1 MAETSRDSKQ
11 KDALRKAAQAI
22 KRLQSRIQEL
32 ESSHN
37 EPIAVVGLGCRF
49 PGGANDPQSF
59 WQLLLHGK
67 DGICEVPSDR
77 WNINEY
83 FDPNPEAEGKTY
95 SRWAGFLKDIPYDQF
110 DANFFGITPKEILE
124 IDPQQRLL
132 LEVAWEALEYSG
144 LAPEKLQGSKTGV
157 FVGLSTSDFSKYS
170 LWSGNP
176 DRINSYTYSGSSFSS
191 MSGRLSYF
199 FGFEGPSIAVDTACS
214 SSLVSVHLACQS
226 LRAGE
231 SNLALAGGVNLIL
244 SPEMSIYFSKLRALS
259 PGKYCRAFDAQADGY
274 VRGEGCGLV
283 VLKRLSDA
291 RADGDRILATIRGSA
306 VNQDGH
312 SNGFTAPNGLSQQE
326 VIRTALANANLEPSQ
341 IQYLEA
347 HGTGT
352 PLGDRIE
359 LKAAAAVFDQ
369 GRSAKGSMYLGSVK
383 TNIGHLEAAAGI
395 ASLIKVILCLEK
407 RQIVQHLHYQ
417 KPSPHLDWSQLPFKV
432 PTTTQS
438 WPTQGS
444 IPRAGVSSFGLS
456 GTNSHVIVE
465 AAVEADV
472 GTVARSLPNIQ
483 SLQAETS
490 QTSTSQTET
499 VDTAPELKPRSANL
513 LVLSAQSPNALKKL
527 SQKYSQ
533 WFKLHQDLGK
543 GNVNNTKIDN
553 TSIRDISPVP
563 LCQTASIGRNH
574 FPYRLAVV
582 GKTIPDL
589 AEQLE
594 EQLAEIEEN
603 SRPGELQQTGQQ
615 TKDVVFLFSG
625 QGTQRLNMGLDLYES
640 EPVFRQALTE
650 CDLIWRDRSS
660 AEKPR
665 LVELLYPEIYQ
676 QLDRRTSHDGYLNQT
691 QWTQP
696 AVFAF
701 GYALA
706 QLWQSWGIK
715 PAALMGHSLGEY
727 IAACV
732 SGVYSL
738 ETALKLVSVRGRLMQ
753 QLRPSGSMLAVWL
766 DPSQVEQA
774 LSELETT
781 QVEIA
786 AINGPD
792 RVSLSG
798 LENELDKVSAYFQ
811 SQGIRVDV
819 LRVSHGFHSALMEPM
834 LPAFSEHLQQISFHN
849 PKIPLISNVS
859 GTWVDSEVIT
869 TADYW
874 CQQIRQ
880 PVQFWAGVKRLY
892 ESGYRRFVEVGSGT
906 GLLGLARQGLAAAG
920 IEDEGIW
927 VGSVRKGLGI
937 ETMQRG
943 LGQLY
948 VSGLNIN
955 WQGVHKP
962 FAQQRVV
969 LPTYTFERKPYRL
982 PKVADSSIVRNPATL
997 PKTSTSSEQ
1006 DSVGRSTKVRTNL
1019 KYQIRWQEQVIETTL
1034 DPQEEQGFWLLIE
1047 DLITPVKELECKA
1060 DGVEIP
1066 SQLQQRRT
1074 GQELAQELA
1083 QQGKT
1088 VIYWQIDWQ
1097 TVPDMSPNKS
1107 FTDQPEQNKSDGTS
1121 GRISVIKTTPEQ
1133 VGQRLAEL
1141 IEQKTCCSIVFLAGL
1156 DLNLSEHPWEEN
1168 KPLPLASS
1176 LYKNW
1181 LIVVQGILN
1190 SQSGSS
1196 KENSANSPQPK
1207 LWCITRGA
1215 QAIDCQPNSPQYTD
1229 QKNPG
1234 LFQTPLWGLGRVLS
1248 LEEPQIWGGLIDLDP
1263 NYDPQE
1269 TLVLINELLS
1279 AEAEDHIAYRNNC
1292 RYVGRLDRYKETVSA
1307 DSKPLLLD
1315 PKGLYL
1321 VTGGLGFLGQQVSQ
1335 FLVQAGCHHLVL
1347 CGRRRLDS
1355 IGQEQLA
1362 QLRQSGVKQVTYVQT
1377 DLADEKAVG
1386 QLFTAL
1392 NQQEQPLKGIIHAA
1406 GTSDLIPLRELQTDQ
1421 LEAAMAAKVRG
1432 GWLLHQHSL
1441 KLDLD
1446 WFVTFASIAG
1456 VWGSQR
1462 QGAYA
1467 GANAFLDSLAHYRR
1481 DQGQPALSI
1490 SWGPWQGG
1498 GMASPQQLHQFK
1510 QLGIQ
1515 GLDPTTGLAMMEK
1528 LLAQGNAC
1536 SPAVVVA
1543 DVDWH
1548 QLIPLYTARDSRPLL
1563 SALKAELP
1571 TSGLEQNSKNSRRA
1585 SGQLLA
1591 QLQKTPQWKHSQILQ
1606 EKLGGIIAGVT
1617 GLEVSILEQQRGF
1630 FDLGM
1635 DSLMVVELSRHLS
1648 QQLASQIDPTVIFNH
1663 PTLERLGTYLLNH
1676 LELENGLDKELGN
1689 TQYLSS
1695 NFPTPQEH
1703 VAPASA
1709 SSLGIGTQDVAIIG
1723 MGCDFPGE
1731 AKTPQ
1736 EFYANL
1742 VAGKDCI
1749 RPLPPHR
1756 WDIKQFPQPTD
1767 PSDTINPPCAGF
1779 LESPE
1784 YFDADFFDISP
1795 REAQQLDPQQR
1806 LLLEVSWSALE
1817 DAGIAADKLK
1827 GSKTGVFIGIS
1838 HSDYG
1843 ELLRQS
1849 QNLESLDLHH
1859 ATGTSLNSAA
1869 GRISYYL
1876 GLQGPSL
1883 AVDTACSSSL
1893 VALHLACQSLQSGE
1907 SELALAGGVN
1917 LILSPLNMLTTSQAG
1932 MLSPDGRC
1940 KTFDAAADGYGR
1952 GEGCG
1957 VVVLKALETAI
1968 RDGDKILGVIRASA
1982 VNQDG
1987 ASSGLTVPNGVA
1999 QESLLREALAKAG
2012 VEPGQID
2019 YLEAHGTGTPLGDPI
2034 ELKAISAV
2042 LAQQSREKPLWL
2054 GSVKSHIGHLESAAG
2069 IAGLIKVLVSLQH
2082 EQLPGQL
2089 NLQERT
2095 GEFAWE
2101 EYPLEIVETNRAWAR
2116 GERVR
2121 LAGVSSFGFS
2131 GTNAHIIVQEAP
2143 EQSSHG
2149 TVELLDGLNQELKSD
2164 QSVALSPGQVV
2175 TISAKRPEALASL
2188 VESWLTQLE
2197 THPEYGIEELAYSAN
2212 RGRMAM
2218 RYRLGA
2224 LVSSSQELKQ
2234 VLRQWQQGKEAPGLY
2249 AGTQRRGVRVAFVL
2263 TGEGQGLEGLGSQLY
2278 ETQPV
2283 FREMIDR
2290 CAQLIEELG
2299 NCWGTVPQSLRE
2311 WIAGQPGES
2320 EALGKVPSPWEEKEK
2335 LGSREYGPEVL
2346 FALQSGL
2353 VALWRSWGVNPDAV
2367 LGAGV
2372 GEVTGAWV
2380 AGVLS
2385 LEEAMELVLAMGSE
2399 DLSEQR
2405 LTQRLSKISFGVASC
2420 GWISSVRGEWVDEL
2434 CPEDEGGEIGQSK
2447 REILR
2452 EAIERAREG
2461 EGDVGE
2467 REYSELGRGL
2477 DCLVAAN
2484 YDLWV
2489 EVGPSDS
2496 LIKQLESQQKTSV
2509 LPAQL
2514 SNTVM
2519 LPSLSRDCQPLRTM
2533 LCSGAQGFVLG
2544 CAIDWCAV
2552 QFPPHAHLV
2561 PLPTYP
2567 FQRHRFWPQSTLGS
2581 SGFRAESKSTY
2592 KPLLGRQLRLPLSQE
2607 VRFESDFNPTAIP
2620 YLDDHRLFGTMI
2632 VPAASHI
2639 SMMVMAMQALSGD
2652 EACVVKEMFFPKAL
2666 MLEDETSRVIQ
2677 LILNPAQNNQQN
2689 ISPHTEENTAQYSA
2703 QIISI
2708 GNNITDENDE
2718 IILHGTGWVC
2728 TASTANQLKQ
2738 LDIKAVQQRCSCY
2751 KTGAEFYE
2759 SIWQLGY
2766 SLGSAFK
2773 WIGAIWKGER
2783 EALCQMK
2790 FPPLLEPSN
2799 PYALHPGLIDS
2810 CFQLLASCYDQDGS
2824 SPLGGDGRIYIPFT
2838 ISGFEFY
2845 RSPSPHSQQLWCH
2858 AVLREGEENA
2868 ENLAIADISLYDH
2881 LGQIVAEIR
2890 GFKGSR
2896 VEQRNLLSL
2905 LPTRAHKGEFQHP
2918 IDLYQRVWQL
2928 QKSRLE
2934 TQIKSESE
2942 EPGVRIIF
2950 TGLTKDDMLVNGDS
2964 DRYHDRAIK
2973 IAKALSQQLQAVDET
2988 VVLVFWGDCYENLDK
3003 QDDGNNWVNLNP
3015 VKREDFDRLLKESS
3029 LGKDQ
3034 TFRSIVHLNLSQSN
3048 GYTQTE
3054 QLQAQ
3059 QQTCGAILHLTQ
3071 ALVALGKQTLPKL
3084 ILVTRG
3090 AQSVRNG
3097 MADTSTSGLFS
3108 APLWGMGT
3116 VLAEEQFQGQCR
3128 CLDLDPIVRS
3138 QGSSEDQEAD
3148 HVGEAALVLGEL
3160 WRQDGETQVAFRDGK
3175 RYVARVVRNK
3185 TAQDKRTEDA
3195 APQGSYY
3202 LESFCPGL
3210 LNELKLRPALR
3221 CPPRSDQVEIEVRA
3235 TGLNFRD
3242 VLTSLGMYPG
3252 EPAPLGGECAGHI
3265 VAIGPEVKHLSVGM
3279 EVIALSIGVPSF
3291 SRYVTVPAALVMP
3304 KPEHLSFEDA
3314 ATIPIAFLTAYYGLH
3329 SLAKMKPGE
3338 RILIHAAAGGVG
3350 LAAVALAQA
3359 VGANVFATAGS
3370 ESKREYLQSLGVEY
3384 VMNSRS
3390 TQFCSEILSQTQ
3402 GEGVDIVLNS
3412 LNEDFIPKSL
3422 ETLKFGG
3429 RFIELGKRG
3438 AWDAEEFSQVRPDV
3452 YYATFDLV
3460 AMTEQDPAKV
3470 KGLFEA
3476 IMSGFQ
3482 SQSIK
3487 PLPYQSFEL
3496 AAVESAFRYMAQAKH
3511 IGKVIV
3517 HQPLTPLSVAQPKIG
3532 GSGTYLITGGLGAL
3546 GLRLAKWL
3554 VNQGARSL
3562 VLLSRRSPNVEA
3574 QQAIETLQQEVQ
3586 SQFHQHSQHQELEQ
3600 ELGQEL
3606 DIIVETA
3613 DVTEPIALAEVF
3625 DRILARGQRLRGVIH
3640 AAGVLDDGLVTQQ
3653 SWEQFEQVLRPKT
3666 IGAWNLHLQTQR
3678 IPLDFFL
3685 LFSSAASLLGN
3696 AGQAAYAAG
3705 NAFLD
3710 TLAHHRQSLGL
3721 AATSINWGPWEEI
3734 GMAAKMSVPYQ
3745 ERLKKSGIFPLT
3757 PNQAL
3762 EKLEEI
3768 LQQNTAQPDARQDV
3782 AAQVMAVSINWSDY
3796 RHQELSQGRTALL
3809 KALLDSSEL
3818 QNTSSPR
3825 SQAAGADKPP
3835 TRLRSESPQAGVAK
3849 LSGSLAPAPLV
3860 DNLKEQIIGLVAK
3873 VVGLKTISLID
3884 MEQPLREL
3892 GLDSLM
3898 AVELTNA
3905 LSKLTGTVLPSTLVF
3920 DYPTINALYS
3930 HLNTDLS
3937 PPSSSEDSQEEI
3949 KATGANT
3956 SNRELETEPETG
3968 ELLQSNDLA
3977 DLAEDELAAM
3987 LDQKVEDIL

>member
-1731 AKTPQ
+1731 AKTPK

-2367 LGAGV
+2367 WGAGV

-2567 FQRHRFWPQSTLGS
+2567 FQRHRFWFDGDPFLALKPSTQLRQQQQPPIVPKAWFYEIDWFPSQLPDSQWGSLGQMGESIGNQGTVAIDQTPIFEFLPSLSAIATEQSSHANLISNQFGMVAYQTLLGELEKVSASYIIEALQSLGEALTIDQILAVDELQGKLETQPNYRNYYRRLLDRMLEILAMIGYIVPSGSNWRLQQLPEQQADLLMTDLQSRYPAFELELALFQRCAQGLSDVLQGNRDPLQLLFAPDHSASGQTVNTAQVYKQAPISRVANTLIRNSMRQALEQQPKDRVVRILEVGAGTGGTTGYVLPVLPADRTDYCFTDLSEQFFVEAAKTFEAYPFLRYQRLDISQDPQPQGFATGTFDIVLASNVVHATADLRRSLHHIQQLMAPGGLLILLEGTEPQSHLDLVFGLTEGWWGFTDSALRPTYPLISRVQWQNLLQELEFESVTFIPNQAQQEILPKQSVIMAQAPLAGGTIAQSTHQRKGQVNTQDSTRATRQEIEAS
-2581 SGFRAESKSTY
+2581 SPAATTSAISAMLSGQPVIQDSKPAPWLICADTQGVGQAVARQMNAVGIPVIVVFQEYEPKRGRVVFPSLNLDESHSDLDNDNAEANSGWCQAFHLDATQ
-2592 KPLLGRQLRLPLSQE
+2592 PEQFQQLLQHLSQE
-2607 VRFESDFNPTAIP
+2607 
-2620 YLDDHRLFGTMI
+2620 
-2632 VPAASHI
+2632 
-2639 SMMVMAMQALSGD
+2639 LSQGVSQ
-2652 EACVVKEMFFPKAL
+2652 E
-2666 MLEDETSRVIQ
+2666 
-2677 LILNPAQNNQQN
+2677 LN
-2689 ISPHTEENTAQYSA
+2689 
-2703 QIISI
+2703 
-2708 GNNITDENDE
+2708 GK
-2718 IILHGTGWVC
+2718 L
-2728 TASTANQLKQ
+2728 
-2738 LDIKAVQQRCSCY
+2738 
-2751 KTGAEFYE
+2751 
-2759 SIWQLGY
+2759 
-2766 SLGSAFK
+2766 
-2773 WIGAIWKGER
+2773 
-2783 EALCQMK
+2783 
-2790 FPPLLEPSN
+2790 
-2799 PYALHPGLIDS
+2799 
-2810 CFQLLASCYDQDGS
+2810 
-2824 SPLGGDGRIYIPFT
+2824 LGGVLYLWNLDRET
-2838 ISGFEFY
+2838 TN
-2845 RSPSPHSQQLWCH
+2845 SPSFSANELE
-2858 AVLREGEENA
+2858 V
-2868 ENLAIADISLYDH
+2868 SLEYNC
-2881 LGQIVAEIR
+2881 G
-2890 GFKGSR
+2890 
-2896 VEQRNLLSL
+2896 NLL
-2905 LPTRAHKGEFQHP
+2905 F
-2918 IDLYQRVWQL
+2918 
-2928 QKSRLE
+2928 
-2934 TQIKSESE
+2934 
-2942 EPGVRIIF
+2942 
-2950 TGLTKDDMLVNGDS
+2950 
-2964 DRYHDRAIK
+2964 
-2973 IAKALSQQLQAVDET
+2973 
-2988 VVLVFWGDCYENLDK
+2988 
-3003 QDDGNNWVNLNP
+3003 
-3015 VKREDFDRLLKESS
+3015 
-3029 LGKDQ
+3029 
-3034 TFRSIVHLNLSQSN
+3034 
-3048 GYTQTE
+3048 
-3054 QLQAQ
+3054 
-3059 QQTCGAILHLTQ
+3059 LTQ
-3071 ALVALGKQTLPKL
+3071 ALLQTGLLQNRALWV
-3084 ILVTRG
+3084 ITRG
-3090 AQSVRNG
+3090 AQAVG
-3097 MADTSTSGLFS
+3097 TGQFTLQVEQAGVWGLGRVI
-3108 APLWGMGT
+3108 AQEHPEIWGG
-3116 VLAEEQFQGQCR
+3116 LI
-3128 CLDLDPIVRS
+3128 DLDPNLATNSSQTDYSELQLEREVTKLCTDILRRS
-3138 QGSSEDQEAD
+3138 AD
-3148 HVGEAALVLGEL
+3148 GEL
-3160 WRQDGETQVAFRDGK
+3160 VNVQLAYREGQQWQA
-3175 RYVARVVRNK
+3175 
-3185 TAQDKRTEDA
+3185 
-3195 APQGSYY
+3195 
-3202 LESFCPGL
+3202 GL
-3210 LNELKLRPALR
+3210 RSWDNDWDNSWTTHLN
-3221 CPPRSDQVEIEVRA
+3221 CD
-3235 TGLNFRD
+3235 N
-3242 VLTSLGMYPG
+3242 
-3252 EPAPLGGECAGHI
+3252 APLRFHA
-3265 VAIGPEVKHLSVGM
+3265 
-3279 EVIALSIGVPSF
+3279 
-3291 SRYVTVPAALVMP
+3291 
-3304 KPEHLSFEDA
+3304 DA
-3314 ATIPIAFLTAYYGLH
+3314 
-3329 SLAKMKPGE
+3329 S
-3338 RILIHAAAGGVG
+3338 
-3350 LAAVALAQA
+3350 
-3359 VGANVFATAGS
+3359 
-3370 ESKREYLQSLGVEY
+3370 
-3384 VMNSRS
+3384 
-3390 TQFCSEILSQTQ
+3390 
-3402 GEGVDIVLNS
+3402 
-3412 LNEDFIPKSL
+3412 
-3422 ETLKFGG
+3422 
-3429 RFIELGKRG
+3429 
-3438 AWDAEEFSQVRPDV
+3438 
-3452 YYATFDLV
+3452 
-3460 AMTEQDPAKV
+3460 
-3470 KGLFEA
+3470 
-3476 IMSGFQ
+3476 
-3482 SQSIK
+3482 
-3487 PLPYQSFEL
+3487 
-3496 AAVESAFRYMAQAKH
+3496 
-3511 IGKVIV
+3511 
-3517 HQPLTPLSVAQPKIG
+3517 
-3532 GSGTYLITGGLGAL
+3532 YLIVGGLGGL
-3546 GLRLAKWL
+3546 GLVVTQQLLNW
-3554 VNQGARSL
+3554 GARNFVL
-3562 VLLSRRSPNVEA
+3562 VGRHYPDAAKPIVA
-3574 QQAIETLQQEVQ
+3574 D
-3586 SQFHQHSQHQELEQ
+3586 LEQ
-3600 ELGQEL
+3600 QGGQ
-3606 DIIVETA
+3606 IQ
-3613 DVTEPIALAEVF
+3613 IALADVGNDTEIREVF
-3625 DRILARGQRLRGVIH
+3625 SQLDQTMPPLRGVIH
-3640 AAGVLDDGLVTQQ
+3640 AAGVLEDRVLLRQD
-3653 SWEQFEQVLRPKT
+3653 WESFRKVLHPKA
-3666 IGAWNLHLQTQR
+3666 IGAWNLHQLTLAR
-3678 IPLDFFL
+3678 ELDFFV
-3685 LFSSAASLLGN
+3685 LFSSATAVFGFNGQSNHAAANTFIDALASYRRQMGLPGVSIDWGAWSQVGAVSRRFETSPQNQSEDLPVDAIPRHLEQRVGFIDPPQGLEALAICLRAN
-3696 AGQAAYAAG
+3696 PSQVV
-3705 NAFLD
+3705 FLPAD
-3710 TLAHHRQSLGL
+3710 LVTLRRAPFAHH
-3721 AATSINWGPWEEI
+3721 
-3734 GMAAKMSVPYQ
+3734 
-3745 ERLKKSGIFPLT
+3745 
-3757 PNQAL
+3757 AL
-3762 EKLEEI
+3762 PILEPQTD
-3768 LQQNTAQPDARQDV
+3768 LQQNPERSLGVQTSSSSPTVLSVQSEDDRSRS
-3782 AAQVMAVSINWSDY
+3782 VSSDGTL
-3796 RHQELSQGRTALL
+3796 RRRLQEVLPADRPRLL
-3809 KALLDSSEL
+3809 KSAVHQQIRKILRL
-3818 QNTSSPR
+3818 SP
-3825 SQAAGADKPP
+3825 SQALDPLKPF
-3835 TRLRSESPQAGVAK
+3835 G
-3849 LSGSLAPAPLV
+3849 
-3860 DNLKEQIIGLVAK
+3860 
-3873 VVGLKTISLID
+3873 
-3884 MEQPLREL
+3884 EL

-3898 AVELTNA
+3898 AIELRNA
-3905 LSKLTGTVLPSTLVF
+3905 LATLVGTSLPATLLF
-3920 DYPTINALYS
+3920 DYSYSEALTEYLEKQVLGLDSTAPTHTAEPGYSLDSSPDNSPDPLSDKLGRKDSSVVFPSQLLDESNLHAL
-3930 HLNTDLS
+3930 TDLEHLENLS
-3937 PPSSSEDSQEEI
+3937 DEETAALFKTFGSDVSGDVSEDSSEDS
-3949 KATGANT
+3949 
-3956 SNRELETEPETG
+3956 LH
-3968 ELLQSNDLA
+3968 
-3977 DLAEDELAAM
+3977 
-3987 LDQKVEDIL
+3987 